1 MTINGQGQLLY
12 RSIEIDSKLIY
23 YIVQQQYELQKG
35 NNSRKRPKVVI
46 DANLVGFLFLFK
58 GIGPARAVFFN
69 RKRIFERVY

>member
-35 NNSRKRPKVVI
+35 NNSRKRPKVKLQ
-46 DANLVGFLFLFK
+46 AL
-58 GIGPARAVFFN
+58 
-69 RKRIFERVY
+69 